1 MPKVTQYLAEVKSEL
16 SKANWPWDMQ
26 EKGFKRFRQ
35 LSDSTLVVLVAT
47 VVMGGFVALW
57 DLIIREAMKL
67 LTYIGG

>member
-1 MPKVTQYLAEVKSEL
+1 
-16 SKANWPWDMQ
+16 
-26 EKGFKRFRQ
+26 